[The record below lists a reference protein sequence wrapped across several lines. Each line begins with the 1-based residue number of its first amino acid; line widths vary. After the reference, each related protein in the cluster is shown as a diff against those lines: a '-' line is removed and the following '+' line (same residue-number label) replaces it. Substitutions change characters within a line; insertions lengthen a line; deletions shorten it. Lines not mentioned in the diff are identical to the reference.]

1 VHAGHMGAIFLIV
14 VLVDAEG
21 VDPEVEVGGGGPY
34 GVEGGAEIEGDKNVL
49 GIVAYCLQV
58 MFLTSPDVG
67 KRVIRYYLSMREC
80 GVWKTNNV

>member
-1 VHAGHMGAIFLIV
+1 MHAGHMGAIFLIV

-49 GIVAYCLQV
+49 GIVAYRLQV

-67 KRVIRYYLSMREC
+67 KRVIRYCLSMREC
-80 GVWKTNNV
+80 AVWKINNV